1 MNGCIT
7 VLQDEQKGLER
18 LHSGFA
24 SCTKG
29 HEVTSFAWKFCTM
42 TVLHVYKK
50 ALKLVQGVLR
60 RVQKG
65 LEVSSRG
72 FARVQ
77 KGLEVGSRDLASCTK
92 GL

>member
-1 MNGCIT
+1 MVASLFCVMYKRPLKLLQG
-7 VLQDEQKGLER
+7 VLHDEQMVLER

-50 ALKLVQGVLR
+50 ALKLVQGT
-60 RVQKG
+60 
-65 LEVSSRG
+65 

-77 KGLEVGSRDLASCTK
+77 KGIERCKK
-92 GL
+92 GLVQ